1 MPIYALFFV
10 IAVLS
15 SVGLPGLNGFV
26 GEYLVLL
33 GTFERSPILA
43 AIAVTGVIFGA
54 VYLLMATRKMLF
66 GPLVNSKNKTLS
78 DIGGRE
84 IALMLPIVALIVWM
98 GVAPNVFLSRTNGSL
113 DALSQRLD
121 RARAVRTA
129 QLETHGED
137 PARIQSFGYAGT
149 EGKSR

>member
-1 MPIYALFFV
+1 
-10 IAVLS
+10 
-15 SVGLPGLNGFV
+15 
-26 GEYLVLL
+26 
-33 GTFERSPILA
+33 
-43 AIAVTGVIFGA
+43 
-54 VYLLMATRKMLF
+54 MLF